1 MRSKT
6 PFLFLT
12 CLSAALSISPSYAQ
26 DDALPPPP
34 PSPWRWFSPSTY
46 TQDEALQPSQATR
59 AGESSLAA
67 SEAAFLSQQTIALT
81 LSDAIY
87 LGLRNN
93 RTIRSSYLDR
103 IAQKFD
109 LRVAEDGFTPK
120 LTMRG
125 GFRQENEKDAG
136 DSSYSNLRPSA
147 TMLTPYGT
155 RFSLGWTYR
164 REHSGAS
171 SGLVND
177 GANLEVIQPLL
188 KGAQGAATIN
198 VRRARLQES
207 RNRLGLKSTLSQT
220 ITQIIAAYWKLLQAQ
235 EKVHIA
241 QASLKRSL
249 QLLETNRSLIDAGRM
264 AAIEIVQTEAD
275 VATQELSYEE
285 ARNQQDMERL
295 SLLQL
300 LALDLDTM
308 IVASEAPVAEPLHIS
323 ALEALRRAEASQPAY
338 LSQLVSGELA
348 KIDVEQA
355 RNNRLWDVSLVGGTS
370 QVRNMGDNP
379 NSRFWNNYVGVQVE
393 FPLGDLAP
401 RQAEVQ
407 AQVKDQNQE
416 LKIAEARQQLERDV
430 INAVRNIYTR
440 WRQYEI
446 AQRALDLS
454 RKKLDIEREKLAV
467 GRSSNFQVL
476 SFEND
481 LRNAENAQL
490 NALISYLN
498 AQADLDQTL
507 GTTLESW
514 DISLNDGDDN

>member
-1 MRSKT
+1 MRSS
-6 PFLFLT
+6 PSLFLFALFA
-12 CLSAALSISPSYAQ
+12 LFAALIAPAHAQ

-46 TQDEALQPSQATR
+46 TQDEALQPAQATR
-59 AGESSLAA
+59 AGEPSFA
-67 SEAAFLSQQTIALT
+67 SEAAFLSQQTIELT

-93 RTIRSSYLDR
+93 RAIRSSYLDR

-125 GFRQENEKDAG
+125 GYRQENEKDVG
-136 DSSYSNLRPSA
+136 DSSYSSLRPNA

-164 REHSGAS
+164 RDHSGAS

-188 KGAQGAATIN
+188 KGAQGAATID

-207 RNRLGLKSTLSQT
+207 RNRLGLKSTLSET

-249 QLLETNRSLIDAGRM
+249 QLLETNHSLIDAGRM
-264 AAIEIVQTEAD
+264 AAIEIVQTEAE

-308 IVASEAPVAEPLHIS
+308 IVASEAPVAEPLSIS

-348 KIDVEQA
+348 KIDLEQA
-355 RNNRLWDVSLVGGTS
+355 RNNRLWDVSLVGGAS
-370 QVRNMGDNP
+370 QVRNLGGNP

-430 INAVRNIYTR
+430 INSVRNIYTR

-498 AQADLDQTL
+498 AQAELDQTL

-514 DISLNDGDDN
+514 DISLNDGDD

>member
-1 MRSKT
+1 MRSF
-6 PFLFLT
+6 PSLFLFALFA
-12 CLSAALSISPSYAQ
+12 LFAALIAPAHAQ

-59 AGESSLAA
+59 AGEPSFA
-67 SEAAFLSQQTIALT
+67 SEAAFLSQQTIELT

-93 RTIRSSYLDR
+93 RAIRSSYLDR

-120 LTMRG
+120 LNVRG
-125 GFRQENEKDAG
+125 GFRQEN
-136 DSSYSNLRPSA
+136 DSEAPASSHSSLRPNA

-164 REHSGAS
+164 RDHSGAS

-188 KGAQGAATIN
+188 KGAQGAATID

-207 RNRLGLKSTLSQT
+207 RNRLGLKSTLSET

-249 QLLETNRSLIDAGRM
+249 QLLETNHSLIDAGRM
-264 AAIEIVQTEAD
+264 AAIEIVQTEAE

-308 IVASEAPVAEPLHIS
+308 IVASEAPVAEPLSIS
-323 ALEALRRAEASQPAY
+323 ALEALRRAETSQPAY

-348 KIDVEQA
+348 KIDLEQA
-355 RNNRLWDVSLVGGTS
+355 RNNRLWDVSLVGGAS
-370 QVRNMGDNP
+370 QVRNLGGNP

-407 AQVKDQNQE
+407 AQVKEQNQE

-430 INAVRNIYTR
+430 INSVRNIYTR

-498 AQADLDQTL
+498 AQAELDQTL

-514 DISLNDGDDN
+514 DISLNDGDD